1 MSEGTAKKIQL
12 LTERLAEKILKSAT
26 PVPGFILGVSGTDS
40 LAALDILVQAVCLSG
55 QKIPIHAV
63 HYVTSTR
70 AVARSDSFRNAGV
83 PWIMERY
90 WHAVKTTVAKPWGC
104 NQDPQRWADLHLR
117 ALNSF
122 GAEDEDGHSVRT
134 LPEGKN
140 FWVSGTMNATEW
152 ELGTYSM
159 LSTAVSLQP
168 IRSLWKT
175 EVLQLCADIGVPQC
189 VMEAARIPDCW
200 CGRDEIAAENIELVD
215 KILQHRVDPREVSA
229 ELLAA
234 VMQWV
239 GETKRANAFKRRVP
253 FVV

>member
-12 LTERLAEKILKSAT
+12 LTERLADKILKSAT

-40 LAALDILVQAVCLSG
+40 LAALDILVQAVFLSG
-55 QKIPIHAV
+55 RDIPIQAV
-63 HYVTSTR
+63 HYV
-70 AVARSDSFRNAGV
+70 RNASSVKHAGAFEREAI
-83 PWIMERY
+83 PWLTDRY
-90 WHAVKTTVAKPWGC
+90 MYTVVTHVVEPRGY

-189 VMEAARIPDCW
+189 IMEAARIPDCW

-215 KILQHRVDPREVSA
+215 KILQHRVDPREVSP